1 MMKSASVSSLTFKMK
16 NIFFYKAIEL
26 IREAFE
32 SQSPNFLCVNHGFQE
47 GCTVLI
53 CRVEN

>member
-1 MMKSASVSSLTFKMK
+1 MKSASVCSLTFKMK
-16 NIFFYKAIEL
+16 NSFFYKAVEL
-26 IREAFE
+26 VREAFE